1 MGDAYDFDREKCC
14 SFEKC
19 AIMDLDIKWRKVM
32 PEIKPTEV
40 ESSASIKVVGVG
52 GAGNSAIN
60 RMKEVGLSGVEFV
73 AVNTDA
79 QALHHSSA
87 ETKVHIGRGL
97 GAGGDPDKGREAA
110 DSAREAIGKSLEGA
124 DMVFITLGAGGG
136 TGSGAGP
143 VVAEEAKNRDIL
155 TVGVA
160 TKPFTF
166 EGPKRRENADEAI
179 ANLSRNV
186 DALITIP
193 NDRLLQ
199 TIDPRTPLLETF
211 KIADDVLRQGVQG
224 ISELITEHALINL
237 DFADVK
243 AVMKNAG
250 SALMGIG
257 RASGDNR
264 AVLAAQQAIES
275 PLIEV
280 KIDGARGVLFSV
292 AGGYDMA
299 MSEIQDAAEVI
310 TGSVAPDANIIFGAS
325 IRPEL
330 EDEIVVTVVA
340 TGFDSE
346 YYRKLDAERAAEE
359 RLGSYSG
366 QTVAD
371 VVDMSGSAGSGS
383 NYGASSYGSYG
394 NNYGGVAS
402 DSTTNVGASHDA
414 YVQAASVSA
423 QPTQQPVA
431 ESTSMDFTAENRT
444 NMWDSIRTENEDD
457 LDVPPSLRER
467 LRGKKEQ

>member
-1 MGDAYDFDREKCC
+1 
-14 SFEKC
+14 
-19 AIMDLDIKWRKVM
+19 M
-32 PEIKPTEV
+32 PEVKPTEV
-40 ESSASIKVVGVG
+40 ESKASIKVVGVG
-52 GAGNSAIN
+52 GAGGSAVE

-73 AVNTDA
+73 AINTDA
-79 QALHHSSA
+79 QALHHSPA
-87 ETKVHIGRGL
+87 DAKVHIGKGL
-97 GAGGDPDKGREAA
+97 GAGGDPEKGREAA
-110 DSAREAIGKSLEGA
+110 EESREAIDKALDGA

-143 VVAEEAKNRDIL
+143 IVAEEARKKDIL

-166 EGPKRRENADEAI
+166 EGARRRANADVAI
-179 ANLSRNV
+179 DKLARNV

-224 ISELITEHALINL
+224 ISELITEHSLINL

-243 AVMKNAG
+243 AIMKNAG

-257 RASGDNR
+257 RASGENR
-264 AVLAAQQAIES
+264 AVIAAQQAVES

-292 AGGYDMA
+292 AGGYDMS
-299 MSEIQDAAEVI
+299 MSEVQEAAEVI
-310 TGSVAPDANIIFGAS
+310 TGAVSPDANIIFGAS

-340 TGFDSE
+340 TGFDSS
-346 YYRKLDAERAAEE
+346 YYSEPEE
-359 RLGSYSG
+359 VEEEP
-366 QTVAD
+366 T
-371 VVDMSGSAGSGS
+371 
-383 NYGASSYGSYG
+383 SSFKTEKP
-394 NNYGGVAS
+394 ATEAK
-402 DSTTNVGASHDA
+402 DIAK
-414 YVQAASVSA
+414 
-423 QPTQQPVA
+423 
-431 ESTSMDFTAENRT
+431 ESKS
-444 NMWDSIRTENEDD
+444 NMWDSIKNEPEPEPKPEDD
-457 LDVPPSLRER
+457 DELDVPPSLRER
-467 LRGKKEQ
+467 LKGKRKK

>member
-1 MGDAYDFDREKCC
+1 
-14 SFEKC
+14 
-19 AIMDLDIKWRKVM
+19 M

-40 ESSASIKVVGVG
+40 ESKASIKVVGVG
-52 GAGNSAIN
+52 GAGGSAVE

-73 AVNTDA
+73 AINTDA
-79 QALHHSSA
+79 QALHHSPA
-87 ETKVHIGRGL
+87 DVKVHIGKGL
-97 GAGGDPDKGREAA
+97 GAGGDPEKGREAA
-110 DSAREAIGKSLEGA
+110 EEGREAIDKALDGA

-143 VVAEEAKNRDIL
+143 IVAEEARKKDIL

-166 EGPKRRENADEAI
+166 EGARRRANADVAI
-179 ANLSRNV
+179 DKLARQV
-186 DALITIP
+186 EALITIP

-224 ISELITEHALINL
+224 ISELITEHSLINL

-243 AVMKNAG
+243 TIMKNAG

-257 RASGDNR
+257 RASGENR
-264 AVLAAQQAIES
+264 AVIAAQQAVES

-280 KIDGARGVLFSV
+280 KIEGARGVLFSV
-292 AGGYDMA
+292 AGGYDMS
-299 MSEIQDAAEVI
+299 MSEVQEAAEVI
-310 TGSVAPDANIIFGAS
+310 TGAVSPDANIIFGAS

-346 YYRKLDAERAAEE
+346 YFNEPEE
-359 RLGSYSG
+359 PEPISEP
-366 QTVAD
+366 T
-371 VVDMSGSAGSGS
+371 
-383 NYGASSYGSYG
+383 SSFKEEK
-394 NNYGGVAS
+394 
-402 DSTTNVGASHDA
+402 
-414 YVQAASVSA
+414 
-423 QPTQQPVA
+423 P
-431 ESTSMDFTAENRT
+431 TAEAKDFAVENKS
-444 NMWDSIRTENEDD
+444 NMWDSIKNEPEPEPAPADD
-457 LDVPPSLRER
+457 DELDVPPSLRER
-467 LRGKKEQ
+467 LKGKKRK

>member
-1 MGDAYDFDREKCC
+1 
-14 SFEKC
+14 
-19 AIMDLDIKWRKVM
+19 M

-40 ESSASIKVVGVG
+40 ESKASIKVVGVG
-52 GAGNSAIN
+52 GAGGSAVE

-73 AVNTDA
+73 AINTDA
-79 QALHHSSA
+79 QALHHSPA
-87 ETKVHIGRGL
+87 DTKVHIGKGL
-97 GAGGDPDKGREAA
+97 GAGGDPEKGREAA
-110 DSAREAIGKSLEGA
+110 EEGREAIDKALDGA

-143 VVAEEAKNRDIL
+143 IVAEEARKKDIL

-166 EGPKRRENADEAI
+166 EGARRRANAEVAI
-179 ANLSRNV
+179 DKLARQV

-224 ISELITEHALINL
+224 ISELITEHSLINL

-243 AVMKNAG
+243 SIMKNAG

-257 RASGDNR
+257 RASGENR
-264 AVLAAQQAIES
+264 AVIAAQQAVES

-280 KIDGARGVLFSV
+280 KIEGARGVLFSV
-292 AGGYDMA
+292 AGGYDMS
-299 MSEIQDAAEVI
+299 MSEVQEAAEVI
-310 TGSVAPDANIIFGAS
+310 TGAVSPDANIIFGAS

-340 TGFDSE
+340 TGFDSD
-346 YYRKLDAERAAEE
+346 YYNEPASEPEPAEA
-359 RLGSYSG
+359 
-366 QTVAD
+366 T
-371 VVDMSGSAGSGS
+371 
-383 NYGASSYGSYG
+383 SSFK
-394 NNYGGVAS
+394 
-402 DSTTNVGASHDA
+402 DEK
-414 YVQAASVSA
+414 
-423 QPTQQPVA
+423 P
-431 ESTSMDFTAENRT
+431 TAEAKDFALENKS
-444 NMWDSIRTENEDD
+444 NMWDSIKHEPEPEPTPADD
-457 LDVPPSLRER
+457 DELDVPPSLRER
-467 LRGKKEQ
+467 LKGKKRK

>member
-1 MGDAYDFDREKCC
+1 
-14 SFEKC
+14 
-19 AIMDLDIKWRKVM
+19 M

-40 ESSASIKVVGVG
+40 ESTASIKVVGVG
-52 GAGNSAIN
+52 GAGGSAVD

-87 ETKVHIGRGL
+87 DNKVHIGKGL
-97 GAGGDPDKGREAA
+97 GAGGDPEKGREAA
-110 DSAREAIGKSLEGA
+110 EESRDQIGKALDGA

-143 VVAEEAKNRDIL
+143 IVAQESHNRDIL
-155 TVGVA
+155 TVGVV

-166 EGPKRRENADEAI
+166 EGAKRRENAEEAI
-179 ANLSRNV
+179 EKLSHEV

-224 ISELITEHALINL
+224 ISELITEHSLINL

-243 AVMKNAG
+243 AIMKNAG

-257 RASGDNR
+257 RASGENR

-280 KIDGARGVLFSV
+280 KIEGARGVLFSV
-292 AGGYDMA
+292 AGGYDMS
-299 MSEIQDAAEVI
+299 MSEIQEAAEVI
-310 TGSVAPDANIIFGAS
+310 TGAVAPDANIIFGAS

-330 EDEIVVTVVA
+330 EDEIVITVVA
-340 TGFDSE
+340 TGFDSD
-346 YYRKLDAERAAEE
+346 YYRAIDRERAEAAEAERIAKDVEALKEKENAELDAA
-359 RLGSYSG
+359 
-366 QTVAD
+366 V
-371 VVDMSGSAGSGS
+371 
-383 NYGASSYGSYG
+383 
-394 NNYGGVAS
+394 
-402 DSTTNVGASHDA
+402 
-414 YVQAASVSA
+414 
-423 QPTQQPVA
+423 VA
-431 ESTSMDFTAENRT
+431 EVEEEEADKKPKVSQEDFVAKDKTS
-444 NMWDSIRTENEDD
+444 MWDSIRSEEGEED
-457 LDVPPSLRER
+457 LDVPPTLRAK
-467 LRGKKEQ
+467 LRRKK